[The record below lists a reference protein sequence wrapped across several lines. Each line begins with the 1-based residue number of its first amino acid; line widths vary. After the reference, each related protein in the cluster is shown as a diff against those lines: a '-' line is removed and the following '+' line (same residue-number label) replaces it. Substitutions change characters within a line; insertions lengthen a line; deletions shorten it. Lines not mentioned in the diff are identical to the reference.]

1 MSKSVMAT
9 ILGGIGMVCVTVV
22 GCFYISRKDNV
33 KLIDK
38 VYEPI
43 NRSVD
48 LFETYLKH
56 EMDESDKINMMEI
69 NKE

>member
-9 ILGGIGMVCVTVV
+9 ILGGIGMVCGTVV

-33 KLIDK
+33 KMIDK

-56 EMDESDKINMMEI
+56 EMDESDKVNMM
-69 NKE
+69 

>member
-9 ILGGIGMVCVTVV
+9 ILGGIGMVCGTVV

-38 VYEPI
+38 VFDYLI
-43 NRSVD
+43 IKS
-48 LFETYLKH
+48 ETFFTG
-56 EMDESDKINMMEI
+56 ESFSADFN
-69 NKE
+69 